1 MTQHLPEWIMIRY
14 AKLWL
19 KFKEKEFSKSEAEKI
34 LPKDTSIAVVLS
46 DLKKYGWLEM
56 KMDQKD
62 ARKTIYELKEPKKAI
77 SEEIR
82 ELARK

>member
-1 MTQHLPEWIMIRY
+1 MPEHLPGWIMSRY

-19 KFKEKEFSKSEAEKI
+19 KFKEKEFSKSDAEKI

-46 DLKKYGWLEM
+46 DLKNAGWLEM
-56 KMDQKD
+56 KMDPND
-62 ARKTIYELKEPKKAI
+62 ARKTLYTLKEPKEAI

-82 ELARK
+82 ELAKK